1 MRSHHRQAGFTL
13 IEILIALVIFAVVG
27 VMAALSLHTMIR
39 AHAKLKKTDRETVQL
54 EVAMTMMRRDF
65 SETIHRQI
73 TDEIGAQEPAFLASG
88 SGEIL
93 LTRAGLVNPLQL
105 SQQSNMQRVGYALE
119 GDQLVRLT
127 WNVLDQ
133 SPQTTSEKQVL
144 LRGVQSLQW
153 TFIADNGSQFS
164 NWPLANMTALQ
175 SPLPKA
181 VYMVM
186 HVANVGVMQTVFPIP
201 ARGFYGN

>member
-1 MRSHHRQAGFTL
+1 MRNHGRQTGFTL
-13 IEILIALVIFAVVG
+13 IEILIALVIFAIVG
-27 VMAALSLHTMIR
+27 VMAALSLHTTIR

-65 SETIHRQI
+65 SETINRQI
-73 TDEIGAQEPAFLASG
+73 TDEIGAQEPAFLAPG
-88 SGEIL
+88 SDEIL
-93 LTRAGLVNPLQL
+93 LTRTGLVNPLQL

-133 SPQTTSEKQVL
+133 PPHMISEKQVL
-144 LRGVQSLQW
+144 LSGVQSLQW
-153 TFIADNGSQFS
+153 TFTADNGDQSS
-164 NWPLANMTALQ
+164 SWPPANMTALQ

-181 VYMVM
+181 VYMVTR
-186 HVANVGVMQTVFPIP
+186 AI
-201 ARGFYGN
+201 